1 MSLFKECFPPT
12 ISLETKKVQLRL
24 LQPKDFDSL
33 LPVSKSEKIWKYFT
47 KNLFIESELKKW
59 IEEAVD
65 DYQHERR
72 VPFVIINKANG
83 ELCGSTSFGNISFYD
98 RRLEIGWTW
107 VGENIMGTGINTHAK
122 YLLLKHAF
130 EKFQAERV
138 EIKTDNLN
146 ERAKQALVKIGA
158 TPEGV
163 LRSHMLMF
171 DGRRRDSVYFSVVK
185 SEWERVSVA
194 LEEKL

>member
-1 MSLFKECFPPT
+1 M
-12 ISLETKKVQLRL
+12 ETGSVSLRL
-24 LQPKDFDSL
+24 LHREDFPAL
-33 LPVSKSEKIWKYFT
+33 LPISKSEKIWKYFT
-47 KNLFIESELKKW
+47 KNLFIESELRKW
-59 IEEAVD
+59 IDEAVD

-72 VPFVIINKANG
+72 VPFTIINKANG

-107 VGENIMGTGINTHAK
+107 VGENIMGSGINTHAK

-130 EKFQAERV
+130 EKFKAERV

-146 ERAKQALVKIGA
+146 ERAKKALVKIGA

-185 SEWERVSVA
+185 SEWAGVRSA